1 MIFTMPP
8 SDFVPQFSVATVVL
22 LVGKQVLLIQHGE
35 TKKDAGCW
43 GTIGGKKE
51 KGDRTLRKTAQRETF
66 EETGIKLGPRE
77 LISPPGFE
85 KPDAVRYNDG
95 RAFLFQSFG
104 VIRNDRPTIRTNARE
119 IQNIGWFT
127 LEKALTLPLLED
139 AAHYLTHYVP
149 HLLSR

>member
-1 MIFTMPP
+1 MIFTTPP
-8 SDFVPQFSVATVVL
+8 SDFVPQLSVATVVL
-22 LVGKQVLLIQHGE
+22 VVGKQVLLIQHGK
-35 TKKDAGCW
+35 TKPDAGLW

-51 KGDRTLRKTAQRETF
+51 KKDRTLRKTARRETL
-66 EETGIKLGPRE
+66 EEIGVQIEPRE

-85 KPDAVRYNDG
+85 TPHAVRYADG

-104 VIRNDRPTIRTNARE
+104 VIRNNRPTIRTNARE
-119 IQNIGWFT
+119 IESIGWFT